1 MDKNK
6 TVIILAAVVLLF
18 FVFNIGSCVNAY
30 NQNSARKKEMF
41 QRLDLEEKMAAAVKE
56 NAGAAEKIK
65 DLQKQL
71 DQAAGDLEEMKKSL
85 TQEQL
90 INASLKDD
98 LGKLTKSKD
107 ALEEELKKAAA
118 SAKKAKR

>member
-18 FVFNIGSCVNAY
+18 FIFNIGSCVNAY

-65 DLQKQL
+65 DLKKQL
-71 DQAAGDLEEMKKSL
+71 DQAAADLEETKKSL